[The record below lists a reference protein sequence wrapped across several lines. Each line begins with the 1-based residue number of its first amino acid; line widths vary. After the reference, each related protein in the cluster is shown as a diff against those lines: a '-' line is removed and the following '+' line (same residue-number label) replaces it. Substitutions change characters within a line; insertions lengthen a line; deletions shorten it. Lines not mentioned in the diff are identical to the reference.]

1 MPELCRMILDV
12 DTYAAR
18 SCHSRVRG
26 YWIHTPHVA
35 QGGSIGAEASRLIT
49 HAPHPA
55 SPRKRRGE
63 GTASRSS
70 VRMRPKCHLVGGS
83 ASATIPE
90 PTGIPAGDYFLK
102 AEDSTGAYLAQS
114 VVFQLD

>member
-1 MPELCRMILDV
+1 MSNAPIVDFAGLSGKSVKATYENLPPSSRILIV
-12 DTYAAR
+12 
-18 SCHSRVRG
+18 SRTSGQPV
-26 YWIHTPHVA
+26 
-35 QGGSIGAEASRLIT
+35 GGGGVVVS
-49 HAPHPA
+49 
-55 SPRKRRGE
+55 
-63 GTASRSS
+63 
-70 VRMRPKCHLVGGS
+70 GS